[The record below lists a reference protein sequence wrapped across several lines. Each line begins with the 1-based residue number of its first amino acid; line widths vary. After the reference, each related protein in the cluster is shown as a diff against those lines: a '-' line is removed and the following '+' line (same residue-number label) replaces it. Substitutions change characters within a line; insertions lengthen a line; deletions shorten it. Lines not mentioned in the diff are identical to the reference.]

1 MVWMKSHS
9 TYAPVPVRLS
19 TFIAALLDE
28 SIFEELDVVPV
39 PREEIAGIVDLSAG
53 LRERNEWA
61 TRRPDVRGHSSPY
74 GHIRYL

>member
-1 MVWMKSHS
+1 MVWIKSHS

-39 PREEIAGIVDLSAG
+39 PREEIAGIMDLSAG
-53 LRERNEWA
+53 LRERDGRA

-74 GHIRYL
+74 GHIQYL